1 MPAASL
7 TCPHCEK
14 SVEIQVTAV
23 TRSRPCPECGSIIML
38 QVAGRQSRIKH
49 KALLV
54 SSMPPTDTMGK
65 PDFDNLPNQL
75 PGDAFE
81 RMCSDPEITRAKRHF
96 MMAAGSVLGLVLLAT
111 IVHLTGF
118 WRIQPT
124 IGDRVATAAP
134 TQAVG
139 VAAQET
145 IKPQSSS
152 EKANPNVVKKLSFRL
167 SSDSTNAASIYAES
181 QRVLESFLAAET
193 LPQKLLHVNNPS
205 VVEQQM
211 KAFYQKHAIGA
222 LVYDRIEA
230 SGLPREGYVEF
241 RILMKNSSSKLAAM
255 VSTPNGPKLDWPS
268 FALIGEIEWTQ
279 MREQRPQVP
288 VLMRVLAR
296 TSTHFDG
303 HFKQSDG
310 LRCVQL
316 LPASD
321 PSASPVFGYVP
332 KGSDLD
338 KNLDYWLK
346 RNGGEMSPLTV
357 KICYSPESSTPDQ
370 AWITDLVVAGWFT
383 LDAGSATGSE

>member
-1 MPAASL
+1 
-7 TCPHCEK
+7 
-14 SVEIQVTAV
+14 
-23 TRSRPCPECGSIIML
+23 ML

-54 SSMPPTDTMGK
+54 SAMPPTDTMGK
-65 PDFDNLPNQL
+65 PEFDTLPNQL

-96 MMAAGSVLGLVLLAT
+96 MMAVGSVLGLIVIAT
-111 IVHLTGF
+111 IIHLSGF

-145 IKPQSSS
+145 KKAPSTT
-152 EKANPNVVKKLSFRL
+152 EAANPNAVKKLSFRL
-167 SSDSTNAASIYAES
+167 SSASTDAAAIHAEA
-181 QRVLESFLAAET
+181 QQVLESFLAAET
-193 LPQKLLHVNNPS
+193 LSEKLSHINNAGA
-205 VVEQQM
+205 VEEQV
-211 KAFYQKHAIGA
+211 KAFYQKHTIGA
-222 LVYDRIEA
+222 VLYDRIEA

-255 VSTPNGPKLDWPS
+255 VSTPSGPKLDWPS
-268 FALIGEIEWTQ
+268 FALTGDIEWAQ

-303 HFKQSDG
+303 HFKQADG

-346 RNGGEMSPLTV
+346 SSGGEMSPLTV
-357 KICYSPESSTPDQ
+357 KICYSPESSSPDQ

-383 LDAGSATGSE
+383 LGAENAAGSE

>member
-1 MPAASL
+1 
-7 TCPHCEK
+7 
-14 SVEIQVTAV
+14 
-23 TRSRPCPECGSIIML
+23 ML

-54 SSMPPTDTMGK
+54 SAMPPTDTMGK
-65 PDFDNLPNQL
+65 PEFDTLPNQL

-81 RMCSDPEITRAKRHF
+81 RMCSDPEIMRAKRHF
-96 MMAAGSVLGLVLLAT
+96 MMAVGSVLGLVLIAT
-111 IVHLTGF
+111 IIHLSGF

-145 IKPQSSS
+145 INSPATTA
-152 EKANPNVVKKLSFRL
+152 EANSRTVKKLSFRL
-167 SSDSTNAASIYAES
+167 SNPDSDTSSTYAAS
-181 QRVLESFLAAET
+181 QQVLESFLAAET
-193 LPQKLLHVNNPS
+193 LPEKLSHVNDPS
-205 VVEQQM
+205 AVEAQM
-211 KAFYQKHAIGA
+211 KAFYQKNALGA
-222 LVYDRIEA
+222 VVYERIET
-230 SGLPREGYVEF
+230 GGFPREGYVEF
-241 RILMKNSSSKLAAM
+241 RIVMKNSSSKFAAV
-255 VSTPNGPKLDWPS
+255 VSTPSGPKLDWPS
-268 FALIGEIEWTQ
+268 FALTGEIEWKE

-288 VLMRVLAR
+288 VLMRVLAK
-296 TSTHFDG
+296 TSTYFEG

-321 PSASPVFGYVP
+321 PSAPPVFGYVP

-346 RNGGEMSPLTV
+346 RSGSEMSPLTV
-357 KICYSPESSTPDQ
+357 KICYSPESNTPDQ

-383 LDAGSATGSE
+383 LGAENAAGSE

>member
-23 TRSRPCPECGSIIML
+23 TRSRPCPECGSTIML

-54 SSMPPTDTMGK
+54 SAMPPTDTMGK
-65 PDFDNLPNQL
+65 PEFDNLPNQL

-81 RMCSDPEITRAKRHF
+81 RMCSDPEIMRAKRHF
-96 MMAAGSVLGLVLLAT
+96 MMAVGSVLGLVLMAT
-111 IVHLTGF
+111 LIHLSGF

-124 IGDRVATAAP
+124 IGDRVATATP

-139 VAAQET
+139 VAAQEK
-145 IKPQSSS
+145 IKSPATTS
-152 EKANPNVVKKLSFRL
+152 EANPNTVKKLSFRL
-167 SSDSTNAASIYAES
+167 SNPDSKASTNTAS
-181 QRVLESFLAAET
+181 QQVLESFLAAET
-193 LPQKLLHVNNPS
+193 LEEKLSHVNNPS
-205 VVEQQM
+205 AVEAQM
-211 KAFYQKHAIGA
+211 KAYYQKNALGA
-222 LVYDRIEA
+222 VVYERIETG
-230 SGLPREGYVEF
+230 GLPREGYVEF
-241 RILMKNSSSKLAAM
+241 RIVMKNASSKFAAV
-255 VSTPNGPKLDWPS
+255 VSTPSGPKLDWPS
-268 FALIGEIEWTQ
+268 FALTSEIEWAQ

-296 TSTHFDG
+296 TSTHFEG

-321 PSASPVFGYVP
+321 PSAPPVFGYVP

-346 RNGGEMSPLTV
+346 SSGGEMSPLTV
-357 KICYSPESSTPDQ
+357 EICYSPESTTPDPVL
-370 AWITDLVVAGWFT
+370 ITDLFFAGWV
-383 LDAGSATGSE
+383 